1 MHELDLGVAKILVK
15 YAIEMAQFYGHAS
28 KVDRR
33 FAQIANF
40 GRNDIRAFPQQA
52 SCLKELTAH
61 DWECLLK
68 NIPVYAYVTPKFHM
82 LGHLTASI
90 RRLRLLDNFTTAF
103 GESEH
108 RRLKRLY
115 NVTNKT
121 RSGTQQLGLRV
132 QEQRAIVQQ
141 HRMIHAMPN
150 VQEDLQRD
158 NLGDPSYDE
167 AFQLA
172 MDKRQPEYIGDSMER
187 ALSFPELKSI
197 DGLERGN
204 GGSRKQGSFE
214 QQTDKE
220 TKMRA
225 IVPRNDSSN
234 CSDYRPLAA

>member
-1 MHELDLGVAKILVK
+1 MSSHRTSTKI
-15 YAIEMAQFYGHAS
+15 ADI
-28 KVDRR
+28 
-33 FAQIANF
+33 FAYRQ
-40 GRNDIRAFPQQA
+40 
-52 SCLKELTAH
+52 
-61 DWECLLK
+61 
-68 NIPVYAYVTPKFHM
+68 
-82 LGHLTASI
+82 
-90 RRLRLLDNFTTAF
+90 

-187 ALSFPELKSI
+187 ALSFPELKVR
-197 DGLERGN
+197 DN
-204 GGSRKQGSFE
+204 HF
-214 QQTDKE
+214 
-220 TKMRA
+220 
-225 IVPRNDSSN
+225 P
-234 CSDYRPLAA
+234 

>member
-1 MHELDLGVAKILVK
+1 MIEGLLNP
-15 YAIEMAQFYGHAS
+15 AIEKIIIPLILKLSIVYNLAYLDQQTERTIRLLDREIGEFSRLALSLS
-28 KVDRR
+28 KQAYSLRDS
-33 FAQIANF
+33 
-40 GRNDIRAFPQQA
+40 IR
-52 SCLKELTAH
+52 LTSP
-61 DWECLLK
+61 DK

-90 RRLRLLDNFTTAF
+90 RRLGPLDNFTTAF
-103 GESEH
+103 VGVKSPTLNEIADIFAYHQGESEH

-141 HRMIHAMPN
+141 HRMIHAMSN

-172 MDKRQPEYIGDSMER
+172 MDKRQPEYISDLMER
-187 ALSFPELKSI
+187 ALNFPELKVR
-197 DGLERGN
+197 DN
-204 GGSRKQGSFE
+204 HF
-214 QQTDKE
+214 
-220 TKMRA
+220 
-225 IVPRNDSSN
+225 P
-234 CSDYRPLAA
+234 